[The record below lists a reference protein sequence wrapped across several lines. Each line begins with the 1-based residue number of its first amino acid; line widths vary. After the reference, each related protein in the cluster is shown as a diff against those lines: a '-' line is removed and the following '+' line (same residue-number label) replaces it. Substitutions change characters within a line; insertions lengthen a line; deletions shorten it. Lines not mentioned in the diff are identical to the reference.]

1 MVFAHDEGEGE
12 SPSLVALPVNEQF
25 NDFSTRMAEAIMR
38 VADVEQISP
47 HDVVRKIQSL
57 EKETSRY
64 LQKAAQYLEK
74 TADKDFEEDRTV
86 RGSITNLSFEKPT
99 DNGTITIS
107 TEEWGKVSFSAKP
120 SEYIA
125 ACSARGEGQIISVR
139 GKLVKQGKRKP
150 WELIN
155 PHDFHLQERS

>member
-1 MVFAHDEGEGE
+1 
-12 SPSLVALPVNEQF
+12 
-25 NDFSTRMAEAIMR
+25 MR
-38 VADVEQISP
+38 GKQKP
-47 HDVVRKIQSL
+47 HPRIRKEPAMRKSETELAPPNPEEIWKGLL

-86 RGSITNLSFEKPT
+86 RGFITNLSFEKPT

-120 SEYIA
+120 DEYIA
-125 ACSARGEGQIISVR
+125 ACSARGEERVISIT

-150 WELIN
+150 
-155 PHDFHLQERS
+155 